1 MILVD
6 HNTITL
12 QNYVLILAEAFSQ
25 SSKSAAKVSSF
36 SSLFCCND
44 NSEEEIEYD
53 DIVKNNEVLSFINHS
68 NRRNSLD
75 FVLGR
80 LWQYRN
86 LYPDEYKYLEAA
98 GDHALDSVS

>member
-1 MILVD
+1 M
-6 HNTITL
+6 
-12 QNYVLILAEAFSQ
+12 LILAEAFSQ

-80 LWQYRN
+80 LEDYGSTEN